1 MENDALTIAAVL
13 CRRFE
18 CLYLRPYMCPAGVP
32 TIGYGSTRYENGVR
46 VSLQDAPITKQRAE
60 ALLLHELKK
69 IKPEVLKLCLTLS
82 ALGSLATAA
91 IVDFTFNLGTG
102 RLRASTLRKKIN
114 AKDIVAAR
122 IELGKWVR
130 GGGKVLPGLVKRRA
144 AEAVFLK

>member
-1 MENDALTIAAVL
+1 VENDALTIAAVL

-18 CLYLRPYMCPAGVP
+18 GLYLRPYMCPAGVP

-60 ALLLHELKK
+60 ALLLHELKN
-69 IKPEVLKLCLTLS
+69 IKPEVLKLCLTLN

-144 AEAVFLK
+144 AEAVFLR